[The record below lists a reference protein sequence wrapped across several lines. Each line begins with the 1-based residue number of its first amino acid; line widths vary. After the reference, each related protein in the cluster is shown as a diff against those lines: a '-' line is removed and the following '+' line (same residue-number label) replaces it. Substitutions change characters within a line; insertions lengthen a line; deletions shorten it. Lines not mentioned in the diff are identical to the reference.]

1 MESTRRT
8 LPVASIALAD
18 EKSILSER
26 LEKPYRLTTFIVTF
40 CEGILT
46 SVDIQQFIELGL
58 HIISFKMSNV
68 TRTDKIKLLAMLKS
82 AVKGACRKYDVSTWP
97 IAISI
102 DLPSATIRT
111 GVIRADIGNCITL
124 KENDVTEITS
134 NDYYINRC
142 SAEKIYIDDKN
153 TLKIIKPGQ
162 EIVIVYS
169 DISLVCMETNS
180 QFIRCKVIKGGVLR
194 NREHIIFRGLP
205 NLKEDIATIDI
216 ELIEFAKE
224 FELDIVTINY
234 VRQTSVVQRVRN
246 LFPIEL
252 NPLVISTICDQQGLD
267 NIDVIIQ
274 ESDGIILAREF
285 LVFQISNKYSMHAI
299 ELQISAK
306 CQKVGKP
313 FFVSGNILEKT
324 LMKGKLSYSELS
336 DITNAVLHKSG
347 FVLKNYCDAENLLKS
362 LKILDSV
369 CRFVESMH
377 KIDSTWKISTEIDTP
392 VNAAE
397 ACLSACALTAK
408 QVGALVIVLTTVTG
422 RTAARL
428 SLIAPD
434 AIVLAVTSKPAVAR
448 KLRFY
453 RGLIPIIYDKEREAN
468 WYEET
473 VARVRFAVCYGIK
486 NELLKYGYTF
496 VALRKSHYTSSF
508 ADNISIWN
516 VSVAEEHA
524 RYSHP
529 QILDRPCNRFRRC
542 PVIVTLSDTQI
553 TPVEIQKLL
562 EVGMNVAKFK
572 MSFTTKGDR
581 IRMLGKV
588 DKAALACCRKFGVHD
603 WPVATC
609 IELKTCIVKT
619 GLLENNADFIAFK
632 EGMHVVLTCR
642 LSHYN
647 KCSLKKVFVDN
658 PTLAKDIKEGTE
670 ISIGS
675 DEVIMKCEA
684 ILDEENIKCIVVKG
698 GQLGNVCNVCARGVA
713 HNQPIITKKDL
724 DMVKFALQYQI
735 DMIIVNYVRK
745 AETLT
750 EIKKYMGKMLRPLIF
765 GGVCTQEGLENIDDI
780 IKECDGIILS
790 REFLP
795 FEIDV
800 SQKFRLAHIQK
811 WVCGKCM
818 QAGKPF
824 YLSGGVFKE
833 ALKTGLFYDNEISDV
848 VNALMD
854 GVSGFILRDCFNVDN
869 TYEVLH
875 AINETCYFVEP
886 IVASKSN
893 FWRILD
899 EAKSPINAAEAAVM
913 SCALVA
919 NQTKSRVIIVPTVT
933 GKTLKALHRMRP
945 ACLVISLS
953 KKISVLRLLHTYRSV
968 MPLMYKESP
977 ESSKNWQEAIERRI
991 DYAIEYAV
999 QRGWLVYG
1007 DMYVTLQRGSDDSSF
1022 CDMVRVWI
1030 VRVSKKLLVE

>member
-1 MESTRRT
+1 M
-8 LPVASIALAD
+8 A
-18 EKSILSER
+18 EKFP
-26 LEKPYRLTTFIVTF
+26 EKIEFTD
-40 CEGILT
+40 
-46 SVDIQQFIELGL
+46 VDI
-58 HIISFKMSNV
+58 
-68 TRTDKIKLLAMLKS
+68 
-82 AVKGACRKYDVSTWP
+82 
-97 IAISI
+97 
-102 DLPSATIRT
+102 
-111 GVIRADIGNCITL
+111 
-124 KENDVTEITS
+124 
-134 NDYYINRC
+134 
-142 SAEKIYIDDKN
+142 
-153 TLKIIKPGQ
+153 
-162 EIVIVYS
+162 
-169 DISLVCMETNS
+169 
-180 QFIRCKVIKGGVLR
+180 
-194 NREHIIFRGLP
+194 
-205 NLKEDIATIDI
+205 
-216 ELIEFAKE
+216 
-224 FELDIVTINY
+224 
-234 VRQTSVVQRVRN
+234 
-246 LFPIEL
+246 
-252 NPLVISTICDQQGLD
+252 
-267 NIDVIIQ
+267 
-274 ESDGIILAREF
+274 
-285 LVFQISNKYSMHAI
+285 
-299 ELQISAK
+299 
-306 CQKVGKP
+306 
-313 FFVSGNILEKT
+313 
-324 LMKGKLSYSELS
+324 
-336 DITNAVLHKSG
+336 
-347 FVLKNYCDAENLLKS
+347 
-362 LKILDSV
+362 
-369 CRFVESMH
+369 
-377 KIDSTWKISTEIDTP
+377 
-392 VNAAE
+392 
-397 ACLSACALTAK
+397 
-408 QVGALVIVLTTVTG
+408 
-422 RTAARL
+422 
-428 SLIAPD
+428 
-434 AIVLAVTSKPAVAR
+434 
-448 KLRFY
+448 
-453 RGLIPIIYDKEREAN
+453 
-468 WYEET
+468 
-473 VARVRFAVCYGIK
+473 
-486 NELLKYGYTF
+486 
-496 VALRKSHYTSSF
+496 
-508 ADNISIWN
+508 
-516 VSVAEEHA
+516 
-524 RYSHP
+524 SHP
-529 QILDRPCNRFRRC
+529 DILKRPCNRFRRC

-588 DKAALACCRKFGVHD
+588 DKAASACCSKFGVHD

-632 EGMHVVLTCR
+632 EGMHVILTCR
-642 LSHYN
+642 HSDYN
-647 KCSLKKVFVDN
+647 KCNLKKVFVDN

-675 DEVIMKCEA
+675 DEVILKCEA

-698 GQLGNVCNVCARGVA
+698 VSDRYDNCELREKSRDFNRNKEVHGKC
-713 HNQPIITKKDL
+713 D
-724 DMVKFALQYQI
+724 
-735 DMIIVNYVRK
+735 K
-745 AETLT
+745 AFD
-750 EIKKYMGKMLRPLIF
+750 I

-780 IKECDGIILS
+780 MKECDGIILS

-893 FWRILD
+893 FWRFLD
-899 EAKSPINAAEAAVM
+899 EAKSPTNAAEAAVL

-919 NQTKSRVIIVPTVT
+919 NQTNSRVIIVPTVT

-968 MPLMYKESP
+968 VPLMYKEPP
-977 ESSKNWQEAIERRI
+977 ESSKNWQEAIEKRI

-1022 CDMVRVWI
+1022 CDTVRVWI